1 MTQSTENRLWRG
13 LFLTAIV
20 GVGLAAASSG
30 QDEPKAVALTSVKTG
45 TGAAFHYM
53 LMEDGT
59 LYSRPPL
66 ADAGWRLVVDN
77 K

>member
-1 MTQSTENRLWRG
+1 MTQTTENRIWRG
-13 LFLTAIV
+13 LFLIAIA
-20 GVGLAAASSG
+20 GVGLAATSG
-30 QDEPKAVALTSVKTG
+30 QDEPKAVALSSVKTG

-66 ADAGWRLVVDN
+66 ADAGWQLVVEN